1 MLRRLLL
8 STGTALLLAACATK
22 VPLNGEQQAQQAL
35 QHALGSPARQAEARA
50 RDSWRHPLQTLLFF
64 GYRPDMT
71 VVEIWPGAGWYT
83 DILGPATGEK
93 GRLYA
98 AHFPTATNVP
108 FYQKTRTAYE
118 ERLRTMP
125 WASRVTLT
133 EFLPQ
138 SDHKIAPDGSA
149 DLVVT
154 FRNVHNWY
162 MQGGDVATA
171 DAFRQFH
178 AALKP
183 GGVLGMVDHR
193 LPESRPDFEM
203 VASGYMKQSYIIKQ
217 AVAAGFTLEA
227 TSEINANPRDTADH
241 PKGVWTLPPT
251 LRLGEQDRDKYL
263 AIGES
268 DRMTLKFRK
277 PNK

>member
-1 MLRRLLL
+1 MYRLLL
-8 STGTALLLAACATK
+8 SSGLALLLAACHVQPPRTA
-22 VPLNGEQQAQQAL
+22 EQSAQQAL
-35 QHALGSPARQAEARA
+35 QQAIGNPARPTEARA
-50 RDSWRHPLQTLLFF
+50 RDIWRHPLETLLFF

-71 VVEIWPGAGWYT
+71 VVEIWPAAGWYT
-83 DILGPATGEK
+83 DILGPATGEN

-98 AHFPTATNVP
+98 AHFPMATNVP
-108 FYQKTRTAYE
+108 FYQRTRTAYE
-118 ERLRTMP
+118 ERLRAMP

-138 SDHKIAPDGSA
+138 SDLKIAPDGSA

-154 FRNVHNWY
+154 FRNAHNWY
-162 MQGGDVATA
+162 MQGGDAAIA
-171 DAFRQFH
+171 DAFRQFY

-183 GGVLGMVDHR
+183 GGVLGVVDHR
-193 LPESRPDFEM
+193 LPETRPDFEM
-203 VASGYMKQSYIIKQ
+203 VASGYMKQSYLIRQ
-217 AVAAGFTLEA
+217 AEAAGFELVA
-227 TSEINANPRDTADH
+227 TSEINANTRDTADH

-251 LRLGEQDRDKYL
+251 LRLGEQDKEKYL

>member
-1 MLRRLLL
+1 MPRRLLL
-8 STGTALLLAACATK
+8 LSGFTLLLAACAS
-22 VPLNGEQQAQQAL
+22 PAPQSGEQSAQQAL
-35 QHALGSPARQAEARA
+35 QQAIGNPARSSAARA
-50 RDSWRHPLQTLLFF
+50 RDEWRHPLQTLLFF

-83 DILGPATGEK
+83 DILGPSTGEK

-98 AHFPTATNVP
+98 AHFPVATNVP
-108 FYQKTRTAYE
+108 YYQKTRAAYE

-125 WASRVTLT
+125 WAARVTLT
-133 EFLPQ
+133 EFQPQ
-138 SDHKIAPDGSA
+138 SQLKIAPDASA

-162 MQGGDVATA
+162 MQGGDAATV
-171 DAFRQFH
+171 DAFRQFF

-183 GGVLGMVDHR
+183 GGVLGVVDHR
-193 LPESRPDFEM
+193 LPETRPDFEM
-203 VASGYMKQSYIIKQ
+203 VASGYMKQSYVIRQ
-217 AVAAGFTLEA
+217 AEAAGFRLEA

-251 LRLGEQDRDKYL
+251 LRLGDEDREKYH

-277 PNK
+277 PD